1 MNKLSQKDIMGFLGK
16 KKQKYR
22 FTSSQ
27 RASAIISLLMD
38 LVKSVS
44 EETRFLPV
52 LRFLMRIPDP
62 VEPGNFMLAPL
73 FLLLCHY
80 ISVSFHPQT
89 LSSLV

>member
-1 MNKLSQKDIMGFLGK
+1 M

-38 LVKSVS
+38 LVKSAS